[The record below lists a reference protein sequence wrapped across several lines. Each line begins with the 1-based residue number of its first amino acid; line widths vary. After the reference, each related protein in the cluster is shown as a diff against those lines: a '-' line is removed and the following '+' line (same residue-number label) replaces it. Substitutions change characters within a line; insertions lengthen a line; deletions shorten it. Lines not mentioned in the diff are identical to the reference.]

1 MLFFVKHGR
10 IKNLSIFVS
19 SATKKLKFKDMF
31 KGHPKGLYVAFFSNM
46 GERFG
51 FYTMFAIF
59 VLFLQA
65 KYGFDSGRAGQIWG
79 GFLAAVYFLPLI
91 GGFLADKLWGYGRT
105 ISIGLV
111 TMFTGYFLLALPS
124 ARGEALWLVI
134 LALGVISLGTGM
146 FKGNLQ
152 ALVGNMYDD
161 PKYSKIRDVA
171 FNIFYMGIN
180 IGAMFAPTT
189 ARAVYSYIM
198 KGAELTY
205 NPAIPALANKFL
217 NHTATGENISEL
229 LVLAGNQVHGIT
241 ESGLAGFSTKYID
254 TLSKAY
260 HFGFGV
266 ACISLIISMII
277 FWGFRK
283 YYRHADLT
291 EKQKAAS
298 AEYKDK
304 IVTLTPEQT
313 RSRLIA
319 LGLVFGVVIFFWM
332 AFHQNGLTMTM
343 FARDYTQERVPVYV
357 YFWFDLW
364 GLLATAFSIGGLVFL
379 VRKSSTIRT
388 RIISGLVMVVSG
400 YLAYKRMQTYNTY
413 NEFTPEM
420 FQHLNPF
427 FIVILT
433 PIIVGFFTWLNKKGR
448 EPSAPRKIGIGMI
461 ITAVGFLILV
471 IGSLSLIGYSPKE
484 IGEIRIPDENLA
496 VTPYWLISTYFTLT
510 IAELFLSPMG
520 ISFVSKVSP
529 PQYKG
534 LMQGG
539 WLAATAV
546 GNYLVGMMGYS
557 WRNLPLWGHWLV
569 LVICCCLSAIFIF
582 SVIKRLER
590 TTS

>member
-1 MLFFVKHGR
+1 
-10 IKNLSIFVS
+10 
-19 SATKKLKFKDMF
+19 MF

-59 VLFLQA
+59 ILFLQA
-65 KYGFDSGRAGQIWG
+65 KYGFDSGMAGQIWG

-91 GGFLADKLWGYGRT
+91 GGILADKVWGYGRT
-105 ISIGLV
+105 IGIGLV
-111 TMFTGYFLLALPS
+111 TMFTGYFLLAIPS

-134 LALGVISLGTGM
+134 AALGVISLGTGM

-189 ARAVYSYIM
+189 ARAVYSHVM
-198 KGAELTY
+198 RGAGLAY
-205 NPAIPALANKFL
+205 NPSIPALANKFIEG
-217 NHTATGENISEL
+217 TATNENIRVL
-229 LVLAGNQVHGIT
+229 LDLAGRQIKGIT
-241 ESGLAGFSTKYID
+241 EAGLANFSTTYIN

-266 ACISLIISMII
+266 ACLSLIISMLI

-283 YYRHADLT
+283 HYKHVDLT

-298 AEYKDK
+298 AEHKDQV
-304 IVTLTPEQT
+304 VTLTPEQT
-313 RSRLIA
+313 RSRLVA

-332 AFHQNGLTMTM
+332 AFHQNGFTMTM
-343 FARDYTQERVPVYV
+343 FARDYTQEIVPVSV

-364 GLLATAFSIGGLVFL
+364 GLLAIALSIGGLIFL
-379 VRKSSTIRT
+379 VRKSGTVKT
-388 RIISGLVMVVSG
+388 KIISGLMFLVFG
-400 YLAYKRMQTYNTY
+400 YLAYLRFRTYTST
-413 NEFTPEM
+413 NEFSPEM

-461 ITAVGFLILV
+461 ITALGFLVLV

-484 IGEIRIPDENLA
+484 LGEIRIPDENMA
-496 VTPYWLISTYFTLT
+496 VTPYWLIGSYFTLT

-546 GNYLVGMMGYS
+546 GSYLVGIMGYS

-569 LVICCCLSAIFIF
+569 LVTCCCLSAIFIF
-582 SVIKRLER
+582 SMLKHLEKA
-590 TTS
+590 TS

>member
-1 MLFFVKHGR
+1 
-10 IKNLSIFVS
+10 
-19 SATKKLKFKDMF
+19 MF

-59 VLFLQA
+59 ILFLQA

-79 GFLAAVYFLPLI
+79 GFLAAVYFLPLV
-91 GGFLADKLWGYGRT
+91 GGILADKVWGYGRT
-105 ISIGLV
+105 IGIGLV
-111 TMFTGYFLLALPS
+111 TMFTGYFLLAVPS

-134 LALGVISLGTGM
+134 AALGVISLGTGM

-189 ARAVYSYIM
+189 ARAVYSHVM
-198 KGAELTY
+198 RGAGLAY
-205 NPAIPALANKFL
+205 NPSIPALANKFIEG
-217 NHTATGENISEL
+217 TATSENIRVL
-229 LVLAGNQVHGIT
+229 LDLAGKQIKGIT
-241 ESGLAGFSTKYID
+241 EAGLADFSTTYIN

-266 ACISLIISMII
+266 ACISLIASMII

-283 YYRHADLT
+283 HYKHVDLT

-298 AEYKDK
+298 AEHKDQV
-304 IVTLTPEQT
+304 VTLTPEQT
-313 RSRLIA
+313 RSRLVA

-332 AFHQNGLTMTM
+332 AFHQNGFTMTM
-343 FARDYTQERVPVYV
+343 FARDYTQEIVPVSV

-364 GLLATAFSIGGLVFL
+364 GLLAIALSIGGLVFL
-379 VRKSSTIRT
+379 VRKSSTVKT
-388 RIISGLVMVVSG
+388 RIISGLMFLVFG
-400 YLAYKRMQTYNTY
+400 YLAYMRFRTYTST
-413 NEFTPEM
+413 NEFSPEM

-461 ITAVGFLILV
+461 VTALGFLVLV

-484 IGEIRIPDENLA
+484 LGEIRIPDENMA
-496 VTPYWLISTYFTLT
+496 VTPYWLIGSYFTLT

-546 GNYLVGMMGYS
+546 GSYLVGIMGYS

-569 LVICCCLSAIFIF
+569 LVTCCCLSAIFIF

-590 TTS
+590 ATSK

>member
-1 MLFFVKHGR
+1 
-10 IKNLSIFVS
+10 
-19 SATKKLKFKDMF
+19 MF

-59 VLFLQA
+59 ILFLQA

-79 GFLAAVYFLPLI
+79 GFLAAVYFLPLV
-91 GGFLADKLWGYGRT
+91 GGILADKVWGYGRT
-105 ISIGLV
+105 IGIGLV
-111 TMFTGYFLLALPS
+111 TMFTGYFLLAVPS

-134 LALGVISLGTGM
+134 AALGVISLGTGM

-189 ARAVYSYIM
+189 ARAVYSHVM
-198 KGAELTY
+198 RGAGLAY
-205 NPAIPALANKFL
+205 NPSIPALANKFIEG
-217 NHTATGENISEL
+217 TATSENIRVL
-229 LVLAGNQVHGIT
+229 LDLAGKQIKGIT
-241 ESGLAGFSTKYID
+241 EAGLADFSTTYIN

-266 ACISLIISMII
+266 ACISLIASMII

-283 YYRHADLT
+283 HYKHIDLT

-298 AEYKDK
+298 AEHKDQV
-304 IVTLTPEQT
+304 VTLTPEQT
-313 RSRLIA
+313 RSRLVA

-332 AFHQNGLTMTM
+332 AFHQNGFTMTM
-343 FARDYTQERVPVYV
+343 FARDYTQEIVPVSV

-364 GLLATAFSIGGLVFL
+364 GLLAIALSAGGLVFL
-379 VRKSSTIRT
+379 VRKSSTVKT
-388 RIISGLVMVVSG
+388 RIISGLMFLVFG
-400 YLAYKRMQTYNTY
+400 YLAYMRFRTYTST
-413 NEFTPEM
+413 NEFSPEM

-461 ITAVGFLILV
+461 ITALGFLVLV

-484 IGEIRIPDENLA
+484 LGEIRIPDENMA
-496 VTPYWLISTYFTLT
+496 VTPYWLIGSYFTLT

-546 GNYLVGMMGYS
+546 GSYLVGIMGYS

-569 LVICCCLSAIFIF
+569 LVTCCCLSAIFIF

>member
-1 MLFFVKHGR
+1 
-10 IKNLSIFVS
+10 
-19 SATKKLKFKDMF
+19 MF

-59 VLFLQA
+59 ILFLQA

-79 GFLAAVYFLPLI
+79 GFLAAVYFLPLV
-91 GGFLADKLWGYGRT
+91 GGILADKVWGYGRT
-105 ISIGLV
+105 IGIGLV
-111 TMFTGYFLLALPS
+111 TMFTGYFLLAVPS

-134 LALGVISLGTGM
+134 AALGVISLGTGM

-189 ARAVYSYIM
+189 ARAVYSHVM
-198 KGAELTY
+198 RGAGLAY
-205 NPAIPALANKFL
+205 NPSIPALANKFIEG
-217 NHTATGENISEL
+217 TATSENIRVL
-229 LVLAGNQVHGIT
+229 LDLAGKQIKGIT
-241 ESGLAGFSTKYID
+241 EAGLADFSTTYIN

-266 ACISLIISMII
+266 ACLSLIISMII

-283 YYRHADLT
+283 HYKHVDLT

-298 AEYKDK
+298 AEHKDQV
-304 IVTLTPEQT
+304 VTLTPEQT
-313 RSRLIA
+313 RSRLVA

-332 AFHQNGLTMTM
+332 AFHQNGFTMTM
-343 FARDYTQERVPVYV
+343 FARDYTQEIVPVSV

-364 GLLATAFSIGGLVFL
+364 GLLAIALSIGGLVFL
-379 VRKSSTIRT
+379 VRKSSTVKT
-388 RIISGLVMVVSG
+388 RIISGLMFLVFG
-400 YLAYKRMQTYNTY
+400 YLAYMRFRTYTST
-413 NEFTPEM
+413 NEFSPEM

-461 ITAVGFLILV
+461 VTALGFLVLV

-484 IGEIRIPDENLA
+484 LGEIRIPDENMA
-496 VTPYWLISTYFTLT
+496 VTPYWLIGSYFTLT

-546 GNYLVGMMGYS
+546 GSYLVGIMGYS

-569 LVICCCLSAIFIF
+569 LVTCCCLSAIFIF
-582 SVIKRLER
+582 SMLKHLEKA
-590 TTS
+590 TG